1 MPMRMSRR
9 KSGFKHA
16 LSDLKTGCKSKML
29 IRRYGK
35 ALGLVILVVLLTG
48 VLGTFPQQYANAQ
61 GGNLLR
67 NGSFEQGFVA
77 QPGCGTIGAGWH
89 CFTNDG
95 ETNYGFFDDAKP
107 ATAADGQHSQLIE
120 LSTVDQGF
128 ANHDRFAGI
137 YQTVPVDCPAVY
149 QISLRGMIRTSTLND
164 SFRDPWRYR
173 VQIGWTFG
181 SGPTWQSV
189 TNWTDVGWD
198 TYGYQLATT
207 PLNSYQAKLITQ
219 APYITIFVRVWKKW
233 GEIGETLDVNLD
245 SISLIR
251 SNNTGPILPT
261 LGPTP
266 IPTAPPLKLIGG
278 TPVAELPTPPI
289 TGGNFRYNIGVDP
302 ITGWPRLFGEHVA
315 FSYPSSWQ
323 PTLTVISPTLETY
336 QLGIGYVQAE
346 QSIGFGS
353 VGFQDIPRPD
363 AVIVNKITIGGK
375 EGVKVLRQDPSRV
388 MHEYCTSGLNN
399 QGSFCIRVA
408 LAVDSPMLALQLDRL
423 VESIV
428 FY

>member
-1 MPMRMSRR
+1 
-9 KSGFKHA
+9 
-16 LSDLKTGCKSKML
+16 ML
-29 IRRYGK
+29 TRGYGK
-35 ALGLVILVVLLTG
+35 AIGLIILVVLLIG
-48 VLGTFPQQYANAQ
+48 VLSTFSQQHASAQ

-67 NGSFEQGFVA
+67 NGSFEQGFVEQA
-77 QPGCGTIGAGWH
+77 GCGVIGVGWH

-95 ETNYGFFDDAKP
+95 ETNYGFFDDPLA

-120 LSTVDQGF
+120 LSTVEQGF
-128 ANHDRFAGI
+128 ANPDRFAGI
-137 YQTVPVDCPAVY
+137 YQTVSVDCPAVY
-149 QISLRGMIRTSTLND
+149 QINLRGMIRTSTKND

-181 SGPTWQSV
+181 STTAWQAV

-198 TYGYQLATT
+198 TYGYQLAPTS
-207 PLNSYQAKLITQ
+207 LNSYQAKLITQ

-233 GEIGETLDVNLD
+233 GEIGETLAVNLD
-245 SISLIR
+245 SISLTR
-251 SNNTGPILPT
+251 SNNSGAILPT
-261 LGPTP
+261 LAPTP

-278 TPVAELPTPPI
+278 TPVAELPTPAI

-323 PTLTVISPTLETY
+323 PTRTVISPTLETY

-346 QSIGFGS
+346 QSIGFAS

-363 AVIVNKITIGGK
+363 TAIVNKITIGGK
-375 EGVKVLRQDPSRV
+375 EGVKILRQGPNYV
-388 MHEYCTSGLNN
+388 IHEYCTSGLDN
-399 QGSFCIRVA
+399 QGSFCVRVY
-408 LAVDSPMLALQLDRL
+408 LAIDSPMLALQLDRL
-423 VESIV
+423 VASIA